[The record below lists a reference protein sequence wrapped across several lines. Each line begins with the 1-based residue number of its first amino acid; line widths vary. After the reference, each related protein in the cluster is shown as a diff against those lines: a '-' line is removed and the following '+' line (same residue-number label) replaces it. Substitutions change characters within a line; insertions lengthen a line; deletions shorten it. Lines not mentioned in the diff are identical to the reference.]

1 MNLLELQRR
10 MAEDVRRPLTSE
22 YAMQP
27 VTEDGSPTEDLAA
40 SYITPNSQLSSF
52 ERLEIY
58 NRQYWFRLIG
68 AVSEDFPALNAVLG
82 AKRFDALILSYLKEN
97 PSTSWT
103 LRDLG
108 AKLPAFL
115 ECHPKE
121 FTGRRHRLAVDVA
134 HLEWAYV
141 DAYDGKRLT
150 PLTSEDLQAVGSD
163 SRLSL
168 QPHLRLLA
176 LNYPVDELV
185 LAVRRETPE
194 SEVVSSAAIERGSQ
208 ARIKLP
214 SIKRAKLY
222 LAVHRFDDSVYYR
235 PIEREM
241 FLLLAALRDGASIAK
256 ALEQAFSATRL
267 TPAEQAASVQQCF
280 AHASELG
287 WLCLRRNSD
296 DSPNQFAM

>member
-1 MNLLELQRR
+1 MSLLELQRR
-10 MAEDVRRPLTSE
+10 MAEDVRRPLTPE
-22 YAMQP
+22 YGMQR
-27 VTEDGSPTEDLAA
+27 VTEDGSSTEDLAA
-40 SYITPNSQLSSF
+40 SYITPNAQLRSF

-58 NRQYWFRLIG
+58 NRQYWFRVIG

-115 ECHPKE
+115 EGHPE
-121 FTGRRHRLAVDVA
+121 FGGRRHRLAVDVA

-141 DAYDGKRLT
+141 EAYDGKCLT
-150 PLTSEDLQAVGSD
+150 PLTSDDLQAVGPD

-176 LNYPVDELV
+176 LSYPVDELV
-185 LAVRRETPE
+185 LAVRKETPE
-194 SEVVSSAAIERGSQ
+194 SEIVSSAVAERGSRT
-208 ARIKLP
+208 RIKLP
-214 SIKRAKLY
+214 SMRRSKLY

-241 FLLLAALRDGASIAK
+241 FLLLEVLRDGASIAE
-256 ALEQAFSATRL
+256 ALEQAFETTRL
-267 TPAEQAASVQQCF
+267 TPEEQAVSVQQCF

-287 WLCLRRNSD
+287 WLCPWGERSNADPDEFVR
-296 DSPNQFAM
+296 